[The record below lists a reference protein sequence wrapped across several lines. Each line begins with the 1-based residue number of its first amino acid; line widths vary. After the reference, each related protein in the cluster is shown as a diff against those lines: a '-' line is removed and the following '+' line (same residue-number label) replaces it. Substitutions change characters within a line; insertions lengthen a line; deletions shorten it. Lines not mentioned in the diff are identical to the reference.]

1 MFYIKLRCKFKFW
14 CACIGKK
21 TSVRKYIDTDNS
33 IIHIKTDDCYQDIS
47 KDLEEMFD
55 SWNYDA
61 KIPLTM
67 VKNVKAFGIMRDKL
81 GG

>member
-1 MFYIKLRCKFKFW
+1 
-14 CACIGKK
+14 
-21 TSVRKYIDTDNS
+21 
-33 IIHIKTDDCYQDIS
+33 
-47 KDLEEMFD
+47 MFD

-67 VKNVKAFGIMRDKL
+67 VKNVKAVGIMRDKL